1 METVNEEISNKEV
14 IKEEFLENIPEDENE
29 DQEELENIAD
39 SGNNIIQKVDDPI
52 NKDEDCNNVYS
63 DNENININVNIN
75 ENKNDDINNDDKDYN
90 ELSEKE
96 DETNSN
102 EYHEDNNNEDN
113 NELNNEGETS
123 ERDNNKLNNINK
135 NDNSN
140 DKSSSIFNYTSI
152 YSNITKS
159 DSTDKKLFYIKKHID
174 EKKQEKLLSKKKYEE
189 KPEIEKKIKEINIV
203 NLTKNNLINIINEM
217 SYEDICKFKDKL
229 TEFGIYNQINDVL
242 YEKQNR
248 IIEVLVEQKQD
259 FERKIHY
266 QKEEIHK
273 LRNSLESYKS
283 KMQFVRKKT
292 LNDICNRCGISFDK
306 YGYPHRITV
315 FGKSISKEELI
326 EKTQIQ
332 SDLLECG
339 LGKKTQVKIDMY
351 TNPLD
356 VMNEY
361 FFNKSDY
368 NPHIED
374 YNESYNRI
382 KERQALMIYIK
393 YVEKKSNL
401 TPNYL
406 NNNPPPNK
414 LKHKSSLKSFDNS
427 SKVIPTIYV
436 EEKTNSLN
444 LELLEYKL
452 ENLKSIVKEENDEG
466 ENTNQE
472 KDEIENVEDI
482 NNNDYNAEN
491 NEDTDNNKGNNND
504 IENTEEENE
513 IDIINDN
520 ISKSLDNTINLVPPQ
535 TNFKKINLKFSSD
548 CKNLFKS
555 TSSKERLSSR
565 IMTPTPPVKIKKSL
579 DQIYRDLEKS
589 KPLPLKVKL
598 PSLSSYEKKL
608 KTDLINNSSKGK
620 KRPYYQSKLIIDK
633 L

>member
-123 ERDNNKLNNINK
+123 ERDNK
-135 NDNSN
+135 
-140 DKSSSIFNYTSI
+140 
-152 YSNITKS
+152 
-159 DSTDKKLFYIKKHID
+159 
-174 EKKQEKLLSKKKYEE
+174 

-339 LGKKTQVKIDMY
+339 L
-351 TNPLD
+351 
-356 VMNEY
+356 
-361 FFNKSDY
+361 
-368 NPHIED
+368 
-374 YNESYNRI
+374 
-382 KERQALMIYIK
+382 
-393 YVEKKSNL
+393 
-401 TPNYL
+401 
-406 NNNPPPNK
+406 
-414 LKHKSSLKSFDNS
+414 DN
-427 SKVIPTIYV
+427 
-436 EEKTNSLN
+436 
-444 LELLEYKL
+444 
-452 ENLKSIVKEENDEG
+452 
-466 ENTNQE
+466 
-472 KDEIENVEDI
+472 
-482 NNNDYNAEN
+482 
-491 NEDTDNNKGNNND
+491 
-504 IENTEEENE
+504 
-513 IDIINDN
+513 
-520 ISKSLDNTINLVPPQ
+520 
-535 TNFKKINLKFSSD
+535 
-548 CKNLFKS
+548 
-555 TSSKERLSSR
+555 
-565 IMTPTPPVKIKKSL
+565 
-579 DQIYRDLEKS
+579 
-589 KPLPLKVKL
+589 
-598 PSLSSYEKKL
+598 
-608 KTDLINNSSKGK
+608 
-620 KRPYYQSKLIIDK
+620 
-633 L
+633 